1 MMHEQV
7 LETGGVALHYAEGPA
22 GGPPL
27 VLLHGGSARWQ
38 SWEPL
43 IDDFAT
49 TMHVFAPDLRGH
61 GRSSWLAPHYRL
73 LDYTADIV
81 ALLEQRVP
89 QPAIVFGHSLGGMVA
104 LLAAAQR
111 PDLVRAVIA
120 GDSPLSSASWLAAL
134 HDSHARLCEWH
145 DLATRYRTAGPI
157 IAALKDSPIEVPGQA
172 ESVPARAVFG
182 EESPWFAWMAS
193 NLSQLDPAT
202 LAILLSDAERAATDY
217 ELEPVMRSVQCP
229 VLLLQAD
236 PAAGALMSD
245 AEVAVARRTSPH
257 VTHTRL
263 DGVSHALHATHPA
276 IVREAVAAFVRQISS
291 LGRNEPEG

>member
-1 MMHEQV
+1 MMHEHV
-7 LETGGVALHYAEGPA
+7 LETSGVALHYAEGPA
-22 GGPPL
+22 GGPAL

-38 SWEPL
+38 SWGPL
-43 IDDFAT
+43 LGDFAA

-89 QPAIVFGHSLGGMVA
+89 QPAILFGHSLGGMVA

-120 GDSPLSSASWLAAL
+120 GDSPLSSATWLAAL
-134 HDSHARLCEWH
+134 HASRARLREWH
-145 DLATRYRTAGPI
+145 DLARTYRTVPPI
-157 IAALKDSPIEVPGQA
+157 IAALKDSPIEMPGQA
-172 ESVPARAVFG
+172 EPVSARAVFG
-182 EESPWFAWMAS
+182 EESPWFAWMAT

-202 LAILLSDAERAATDY
+202 LAILLSDVERAATDY
-217 ELEPVMRSVQCP
+217 ELEPVMRAVQCP

-245 AEVAVARRTSPH
+245 AEVVAARRASPY
-257 VTHTRL
+257 VTHMRL
-263 DGVSHALHATHPA
+263 DGVSHALHATHPRM
-276 IVREAVAAFVRQISS
+276 VRDAVAAYVQ
-291 LGRNEPEG
+291 